1 MLYDEEG
8 KAYIEPPL
16 IPEEQNL
23 LYIVKDYRRMYG
35 EYWKLKEHNKKLGS
49 TNTKIENYNY
59 FVLKKNNLSGVI
71 DKTGK
76 TIIEPNYEEVKIP
89 NPEKEIFICYNS
101 EKTKILNAKGQ
112 ELFTQFKNIEPIRL
126 KNIASDLMYEKSVLK
141 YSEDSKYGLINFE
154 GKKVTNA
161 IYDEIEGL
169 PYKEG
174 ELLVKQTDKYGVINI
189 KGNNLVDIKYD
200 KIDVDGYYASDN
212 GYKYAGYIVSNKTD
226 EGYRSGYIN
235 VNGDIILKVEHNQI
249 SRITQIDDKENAY
262 LIESKNGQFGLM
274 KNDKEILKNEYQ
286 SISYDESNKLLVI
299 EKSKKYGVA
308 SLEGKIIVP
317 TEYNQIDITGVYLYA
332 KNNQGTVIYNT
343 NGTEANIDTNIAI
356 LNTSNEKYKIR
367 INNENGTKYGVIG
380 KDGKQIIE
388 EKYNYIE
395 YLYENYF
402 IVSNENSKLGIIDD
416 KDTIKVEIENDSLQ
430 KVQNTDII
438 QAVRANDKITKLFSR
453 NMEKICEM
461 GNAKVETKG
470 DYISVSNENEKNFY
484 NKEGK
489 KVEKTEVYSS
499 NTLFSEIKEGKWG
512 FTDKNGN
519 MIVEAK
525 YDKVTE
531 FNEYGFASVKKD
543 GKWGSIDKEGKEVVE
558 PTYTLNDNQE
568 PFFIGSYYQVKYG
581 FGEVYFTDNKN

>member
-1 MLYDEEG
+1 M
-8 KAYIEPPL
+8 KKNFL
-16 IPEEQNL
+16 IRNIIIAIL
-23 LYIVKDYRRMYG
+23 LIIIIGGVSYYFIRKSGRKYEVA
-35 EYWKLKEHNKKLGS
+35 
-49 TNTKIENYNY
+49 KIENYNY

-71 DKTGK
+71 DKSGK
-76 TIIEPNYEEVKIP
+76 TIIEPIYEEVKIP
-89 NPEKEIFICYNS
+89 NPEKGIFVCYNS
-101 EKTKILNAKGQ
+101 EKTKILDDKGQ
-112 ELFTQFKNIEPIRL
+112 EVFTQFKNIEPIRL
-126 KNIASDLMYEKSVLK
+126 KNIASDLMFEKSVLK

-235 VNGDIILKVEHNQI
+235 VNGDMILKVEHNQI

-380 KDGKQIIE
+380 KDGKQIID

-402 IVSNENSKLGIIDD
+402 IVSDENSKLGIIDD
-416 KDTIKVEIENDSLQ
+416 KDKIKVEIENESLQ
-430 KVQNTDII
+430 KVQNTDMI
-438 QAVRANDKITKLFSR
+438 QTVTAKDKTTRIYSR

-461 GNAKVETKG
+461 QNAKVEIIG
-470 DYISVSNENEKNFY
+470 DFISIFSESEKKFF

-489 KVEKTEVYSS
+489 EVDKTEVYSS
-499 NTLFSEIKEGKWG
+499 NTLFSKFKDGKWG

>member
-1 MLYDEEG
+1 M
-8 KAYIEPPL
+8 KKNFL
-16 IPEEQNL
+16 IRNIIIAIL
-23 LYIVKDYRRMYG
+23 LIIIIGGVSYYFIRKSGRKYEVA
-35 EYWKLKEHNKKLGS
+35 
-49 TNTKIENYNY
+49 KIENYNY

-71 DKTGK
+71 DKSGK
-76 TIIEPNYEEVKIP
+76 TIIEPIYEEVKIP
-89 NPEKEIFICYNS
+89 NPEKGIFVCYNS
-101 EKTKILNAKGQ
+101 EKTKILDDKGQ
-112 ELFTQFKNIEPIRL
+112 EVFTQFKNIEPIRL
-126 KNIASDLMYEKSVLK
+126 KNIASDLMFEKSVLK

-235 VNGDIILKVEHNQI
+235 VNGDMILKVEHNQI

-380 KDGKQIIE
+380 KDGKQIID

-402 IVSNENSKLGIIDD
+402 IVSDENSKLGIIDD
-416 KDTIKVEIENDSLQ
+416 KDKIKVEIENESLQ
-430 KVQNTDII
+430 KVQNTDMI
-438 QAVRANDKITKLFSR
+438 QTVTAKDKTTRLYSG

-461 GNAKVETKG
+461 QNAKVEIKG
-470 DYISVSNENEKNFY
+470 DFISVFSESEKKFF

-489 KVEKTEVYSS
+489 EVDKTEVYSS
-499 NTLFSEIKEGKWG
+499 NTLFSKFKDGKWG

-531 FNEYGFASVKKD
+531 FNEYGFASVQKD

>member
-1 MLYDEEG
+1 MKKNFIIRNIIIAIL
-8 KAYIEPPL
+8 L
-16 IPEEQNL
+16 IIIIGGASYYFIRKSGRKYE
-23 LYIVKDYRRMYG
+23 VA
-35 EYWKLKEHNKKLGS
+35 
-49 TNTKIENYNY
+49 KIENYNY